1 MADSTLVY
9 FATCAKGLEQA
20 LAAELRSPHIAAQ
33 DIEPG
38 ASGVHFKGSRD
49 TGYRANLWL
58 RTAVRVLEEHARAS
72 VHSPEDLYAWARTL
86 PWTSLLRL
94 EQTFSV
100 EARVWD
106 SELTH
111 SKYAALRV
119 KDALCDSFRDLKGAR
134 PDVNPEAA
142 DLPLFLYLYRNE
154 AVLYRDL
161 SGITLHKR
169 GYRDAMH
176 KSSLNECIA
185 AGVLTLAGYT
195 GSAIL
200 CDPMC
205 GAGTFAIEAALLA
218 TQRAPGL
225 LRASFPFERW
235 PDFETQAW
243 ADCRE
248 EARAA
253 ALPTPI
259 APILANDI
267 HPGALELAKKD
278 AATAGVAEFITF
290 NLGDAVHYAPHQK
303 PDLVTVNPP
312 WGERLADANL
322 AVVWNGLGTFLRM
335 RCQGAK
341 AWIFTGNLDAPRHT
355 GLKPV
360 KRLPLR
366 HGKLDCRILMYEIP
380 ERR

>member
-1 MADSTLVY
+1 MSASTLVY

-20 LAAELRSPHIAAQ
+20 LAAELRGPHIGAH

-38 ASGVHFKGSRD
+38 ASGVHFKGSRA

-72 VHSPEDLYAWARTL
+72 VLGPEDLYTWARTL
-86 PWTSLLRL
+86 PWTSMLRL

-111 SKYAALRV
+111 SKYAALKV
-119 KDALCDSFRDLKGAR
+119 KDALCDSFRDQKGAR
-134 PDVNPEAA
+134 PDVNAEAA

-176 KSSLNECIA
+176 KSSLNECVA
-185 AGVLTLAGYT
+185 AGILNLASYT
-195 GSAIL
+195 GAEIL

-205 GAGTFAIEAALLA
+205 GAGTFVIEAALRA
-218 TQRAPGL
+218 MQKAPGL

-235 PDFETQAW
+235 PDFEAQAW
-243 ADCRE
+243 AGCRE

-253 ALPTPI
+253 ALPAPA
-259 APILANDI
+259 APIFANDI

-278 AATAGVAEFITF
+278 AAAAGVATCITF
-290 NLGDAVHYAPHQK
+290 NLGDAVHYAPPAK
-303 PDLVTVNPP
+303 PDLITVNPP

-335 RCQGAK
+335 RCAGAK

-355 GLKPV
+355 GLKPA

-366 HGKLDCRILMYEIP
+366 YGKLDCRILMYELA